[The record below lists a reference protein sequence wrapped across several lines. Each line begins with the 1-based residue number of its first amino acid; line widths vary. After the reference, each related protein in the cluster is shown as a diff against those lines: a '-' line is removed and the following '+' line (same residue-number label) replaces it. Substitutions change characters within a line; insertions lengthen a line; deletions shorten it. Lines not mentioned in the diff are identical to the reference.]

1 MGIPIISDVLQLVDT
16 AVDKIFPDADKK
28 EEIKSKLKLTLLQQ
42 ALEEKRLVFQDL
54 ENARE
59 LYREELRE
67 QGVSTFVKNLRALVR
82 PVIAFSSIGF
92 YIGAKVN
99 GIQLTEFDYYLIGGV
114 FAFYFGL
121 RTFEKRMGKA

>member
-16 AVDKIFPDADKK
+16 AVDKIFPDADKR

-67 QGVSTFVKNLRALVR
+67 QGVSTFVKNLRAFVR

-92 YIGAKVN
+92 YIGAKVS

-121 RTFEKRMGKA
+121 RTLEKRMGRT